1 MQLIQFCKKVFEWE
15 GLDIY
20 LKPYQI
26 LSTGLHAGLVEF
38 LEGTQSVDRIK
49 KGLPR
54 GFNALKDHFE
64 LNFGESYS
72 FVYAKALQNFVR
84 SLAGY
89 SLVTYIV
96 QVKDR
101 HNANILVD
109 ADGHL
114 IHIDYGFILGGTY
127 SACLLACLLC
137 RTILLSSLPWPAL
150 ASQLLRLI
158 HPSSHPPS
166 PRLIPSSIDS
176 PGFNINFE
184 SAPFKFPLEYL
195 ELMGGVDSAA
205 FKSFEDLFLR
215 GFLAMQKH
223 IDGLTSIVQVQCSV
237 ATTALFSLSLC
248 AGVCM
253 GVCVHSLYIPSLQ
266 R

>member
-1 MQLIQFCKKVFEWE
+1 MQLIQFCKQVFEWE

-26 LSTGLHAGLVEF
+26 LSTGLQAGLVEF

-114 IHIDYGFILGGTY
+114 IHIDYGFILGGRCFLCSIYHTVVPTLT
-127 SACLLACLLC
+127 SHLLC
-137 RTILLSSLPWPAL
+137 LIHLIFILISSL
-150 ASQLLRLI
+150 
-158 HPSSHPPS
+158 
-166 PRLIPSSIDS
+166 DS

-223 IDGLTSIVQVQCSV
+223 IDGLTSIVQVIYHPALTLSV
-237 ATTALFSLSLC
+237 CLCVFILYTSLFC
-248 AGVCM
+248 NDD
-253 GVCVHSLYIPSLQ
+253 
-266 R
+266 

>member
-1 MQLIQFCKKVFEWE
+1 MRKEVLAMQLIQFCKKVFEWE

-26 LSTGLHAGLVEF
+26 LSTGLQAGLVEF

-114 IHIDYGFILGGTY
+114 IHIDYGFILGGIVQ
-127 SACLLACLLC
+127 CLLACC
-137 RTILLSSLPWPAL
+137 VEPYCYRPCPARIATTSSYPSLIPHLIPHPL
-150 ASQLLRLI
+150 ASFHHQ
-158 HPSSHPPS
+158 
-166 PRLIPSSIDS
+166 
-176 PGFNINFE
+176 
-184 SAPFKFPLEYL
+184 
-195 ELMGGVDSAA
+195 
-205 FKSFEDLFLR
+205 
-215 GFLAMQKH
+215 
-223 IDGLTSIVQVQCSV
+223 
-237 ATTALFSLSLC
+237 
-248 AGVCM
+248 
-253 GVCVHSLYIPSLQ
+253 
-266 R
+266 

>member
-1 MQLIQFCKKVFEWE
+1 MQLIQFCKQVFEWE

-26 LSTGLHAGLVEF
+26 LSTGLQAGLVEF

-114 IHIDYGFILGGTY
+114 IHIDYGFILGGGYFLCSTY
-127 SACLLACLLC
+127 HTVPRIATTPSY
-137 RTILLSSLPWPAL
+137 TSHPH
-150 ASQLLRLI
+150 LI
-158 HPSSHPPS
+158 RSSSHPH
-166 PRLIPSSIDS
+166 LIPSSSLDS

-223 IDGLTSIVQVQCSV
+223 IDGLTSIVQVMYHPALTLCVCSYSILPYF
-237 ATTALFSLSLC
+237 ATTD
-248 AGVCM
+248 
-253 GVCVHSLYIPSLQ
+253 
-266 R
+266 

>member
-1 MQLIQFCKKVFEWE
+1 MQLIQFCKQVFEWE

-26 LSTGLHAGLVEF
+26 LSTGLQAGLVEF

-114 IHIDYGFILGGTY
+114 IHIDYGFILGGRYSLCSTY
-127 SACLLACLLC
+127 YAVVPS
-137 RTILLSSLPWPAL
+137 I

-158 HPSSHPPS
+158 HLMIIS
-166 PRLIPSSIDS
+166 PLDS

-223 IDGLTSIVQVQCSV
+223 IDGLTSIVQVIYHPVCVWSYSILPYF
-237 ATTALFSLSLC
+237 ATTTD
-248 AGVCM
+248 
-253 GVCVHSLYIPSLQ
+253 
-266 R
+266 